1 MQKII
6 RYGIGL
12 AFLAFAATANVALA
26 QSGSGG
32 GSIGNDEKSLSG
44 SRSVE
49 PERPAQRSKPEE
61 EPRRSTSRRSGG
73 GGGGG
78 GAGNFDGAWVVV
90 SVGTTRAGSPALSAT
105 TTVSP
110 SSVRGMFPAAA
121 APERSSDRT
130 DVSGAGLRRNNSI
143 TFCCAFRQTQLDT
156 RQNSEKIASPN
167 YAQSSPEL
175 RPIATQVFAHI
186 RRSLCCV
193 A

>member
-90 SVGTTRAGSPALSAT
+90 SVGTTCSGSST
-105 TTVSP
+105 TAVVVSSGKIIGEGLTGAVNP
-110 SSVRGMFPAAA
+110 SGFASSVGNYNGITVI
-121 APERSSDRT
+121 SSGH
-130 DVSGAGLRRNNSI
+130 VSGRSGSG
-143 TFCCAFRQTQLDT
+143 TFKRSDGCVGRWT
-156 RQNSEKIASPN
+156 
-167 YAQSSPEL
+167 SSK
-175 RPIATQVFAHI
+175 Q
-186 RRSLCCV
+186 
-193 A
+193 